1 MSTRRRPQVR
11 FASFVVFAT
20 IALFKTSVCVL
31 FIDPHRTRHSRTVSS
46 PLAETTCVPSGEN
59 LAEFTHLE

>member
-1 MSTRRRPQVR
+1 MSARHKPQVR
-11 FASFVVFAT
+11 FVSFVVFAT

-46 PLAETTCVPSGEN
+46 PLAETTFVPSGEN
-59 LAEFTHLE
+59 PADLTAEL